1 MLTKA
6 AKAAYC
12 RVHAYVLM
20 PNHVHILASP
30 EHEASPASMM
40 KSVGQ
45 RYVQYI
51 NRKYGRTGTLWQGR
65 YRSSLVGEEKYF
77 MECQRYIEL
86 NPVRASLA
94 RHPAD
99 YEWSSY
105 RANAYALPSDL
116 VAPHE
121 LYLQISA
128 DQGERLS
135 AYRALVASAMS
146 EETLA
151 QIRNATNTNFVFGSN
166 DFIDQIRIE
175 LDRDSIRRFPTPKSR
190 TD

>member
-1 MLTKA
+1 
-6 AKAAYC
+6 
-12 RVHAYVLM
+12 
-20 PNHVHILASP
+20 
-30 EHEASPASMM
+30 
-40 KSVGQ
+40 
-45 RYVQYI
+45 
-51 NRKYGRTGTLWQGR
+51 
-65 YRSSLVGEEKYF
+65 
-77 MECQRYIEL
+77 
-86 NPVRASLA
+86 
-94 RHPAD
+94 
-99 YEWSSY
+99 
-105 RANAYALPSDL
+105 
-116 VAPHE
+116 
-121 LYLQISA
+121 LQISA